1 MMGGHIWVESEGPG
15 KGTTVTFVV
24 RLGLPDKGEEKKA
37 AAVKAAAQKAAQL
50 PGAAGQNAAAAA
62 AAAAAPAVDHD
73 MDFTGVKVLVCDD
86 NQ

>member
-24 RLGLPDKGEEKKA
+24 RLGLPDKQEEKKA

-62 AAAAAPAVDHD
+62 AAEPTVDHD